1 MTGKVIAAAAVSLDG
16 FVADLHDEVGPLFD
30 WYENGEIEL
39 YGTDPSRPFHVS
51 PASAEYVRPIW
62 NNIGAVVI
70 GRHLFD
76 LTYGWGGV
84 PAVGDHVVVVSHRE
98 EPAEWRKRFPD
109 APFTFVPGLAAAI
122 TRAKE
127 LAGDRDVSMTAG
139 NLTGQALAQG
149 LVDEVSWSVV
159 PVVFGSGVRFFGDY
173 PGAQV
178 LLDDPQVVRGDRVTH
193 LHLRV
198 GRSPHP

>member
-1 MTGKVIAAAAVSLDG
+1 
-16 FVADLHDEVGPLFD
+16 
-30 WYENGEIEL
+30 
-39 YGTDPSRPFHVS
+39 
-51 PASAEYVRPIW
+51 
-62 NNIGAVVI
+62 
-70 GRHLFD
+70 
-76 LTYGWGGV
+76 
-84 PAVGDHVVVVSHRE
+84 
-98 EPAEWRKRFPD
+98 
-109 APFTFVPGLAAAI
+109 
-122 TRAKE
+122 
-127 LAGDRDVSMTAG
+127 MTAG

>member
-1 MTGKVIAAAAVSLDG
+1 
-16 FVADLHDEVGPLFD
+16 
-30 WYENGEIEL
+30 
-39 YGTDPSRPFHVS
+39 
-51 PASAEYVRPIW
+51 
-62 NNIGAVVI
+62 
-70 GRHLFD
+70 
-76 LTYGWGGV
+76 
-84 PAVGDHVVVVSHRE
+84 
-98 EPAEWRKRFPD
+98 
-109 APFTFVPGLAAAI
+109 
-122 TRAKE
+122 
-127 LAGDRDVSMTAG
+127 MTAG

-173 PGAQV
+173 AGAQV